1 MQTSTRN
8 ARNVIL
14 TSPDSPNLIIP
25 DWDESARRNVT
36 LEKLRLLWAK
46 REFLWRWLL
55 IGLFASALIAFLIP
69 AGYTTSAQLM
79 PPDPQTGAGLALL
92 ATITGGQNGGGGLT
106 SMASDLLGVK
116 TSGSLFISVLRSRTV
131 QDRIVNAFNLKSVYW
146 KGTQEGA
153 RKRLGNNTDL
163 TEDRKSGV
171 ITIHVS
177 DHDPKRAA
185 AIAGAYIDQ
194 LNALMA
200 ELNTTAAHRERV
212 FLEDRLQHVNA
223 DLENAEKNFS
233 QFASKS
239 AAIDITAQGK
249 AMVEG
254 SAQLQGEL
262 IAAESE
268 LEGLRQIYS
277 DNNVRVRSTQARI
290 NELRSQ
296 IAKLGGKYEENP
308 NTSDPAAATE
318 NSYPTLRQLP
328 ILGVPYADKY
338 RQLKVNE
345 VIFETLTKQY
355 ELAKVEEA
363 KELPSVKVLD
373 TPEIPERRSSP
384 PRMLIMIGG
393 TLCSVMLA
401 GVWIVGRSRW
411 DELDRGT
418 PGMIFVNDVM
428 GTIRAKFPTK
438 DSGNGSGTNG
448 SGHSENGTP
457 KETDQ

>member
-1 MQTSTRN
+1 M
-8 ARNVIL
+8 IL
-14 TSPDSPNLIIP
+14 TAPNSPNIIIP
-25 DWDESARRNVT
+25 ESDGSAKHNYT
-36 LEKLRLLWAK
+36 LEKLRLLWAERK
-46 REFLWRWLL
+46 VLWRCLL
-55 IGLFASALIAFLIP
+55 AGLFASVLIVFLIP
-69 AGYTTSAQLM
+69 AGYTTTAQLM
-79 PPDPQTGAGLALL
+79 PPDPQAGAGLAVL
-92 ATITGGQNGGGGLT
+92 AAITGGQNGGGGGLT

-131 QDRIVNAFNLKSVYW
+131 QDRIVDTFHLKSVYW

-153 RKRLGNNTDL
+153 RKRLGGNTDII
-163 TEDRKSGV
+163 EDRKSGV
-171 ITIHVS
+171 LTINVT

-194 LNALMA
+194 LNVLMA
-200 ELNTTAAHRERV
+200 QLNTTAAHRERV
-212 FLEDRLQHVNA
+212 FLEDRLRQVNG
-223 DLENAEKNFS
+223 DLEDAEKNFS

-254 SAQLQGEL
+254 SAQLQGQL

-268 LEGLRQIYS
+268 LQGLRQIYS
-277 DNNVRVRSTQARI
+277 DNNVRVRSTEARI
-290 NELRSQ
+290 SELRAQ
-296 IAKLGGKYEENP
+296 IAKLGGKYEENS
-308 NTSDPAAATE
+308 NTGDPAAATE

-345 VIFETLTKQY
+345 AILETLTREY

-384 PRMLIMIGG
+384 PRALIIFAG
-393 TLCSVMLA
+393 TLCSLLLA
-401 GVWIVGRSRW
+401 GAWVVARKQW
-411 DELDRGT
+411 DELDPGT
-418 PGMIFVNDVM
+418 PGMIFVNDVV

-438 DSGNGSGTNG
+438 GSANRAGTNG
-448 SGHSENGTP
+448 GGHPENGAP
-457 KETDQ
+457 RGADR

>member
-8 ARNVIL
+8 ASNVIL
-14 TSPDSPNLIIP
+14 TSPDSPNIIIP
-25 DWDESARRNVT
+25 EWDESARRDVA

-55 IGLFASALIAFLIP
+55 IGLVVSALTAFLIP
-69 AGYTTSAQLM
+69 SGYTTTAQLM
-79 PPDPQTGAGLALL
+79 PPDPQTGAGLAML
-92 ATITGGQNGGGGLT
+92 AAITGGQNGGGSLT

-131 QDRIVNAFNLKSVYW
+131 EDRIVNAFNLKSVYW

-153 RKRLGNNTDL
+153 RKRLGNNTDV

-171 ITIHVS
+171 ITINVS
-177 DHDPKRAA
+177 DHDRKRAA

-200 ELNTTAAHRERV
+200 QLNTTAAHRERV
-212 FLEDRLQHVNA
+212 FLEDRLEHVSA

-277 DNNVRVRSTQARI
+277 DNNVRVRSTEARI
-290 NELRSQ
+290 NELPSQ

-308 NTSDPAAATE
+308 NTSDPAAETE

-345 VIFETLTKQY
+345 AIFETLTKQY

-373 TPEIPERRSSP
+373 APEIPERRSSP
-384 PRMLIMIGG
+384 PRLLIIIGG
-393 TLCSVMLA
+393 TLCSVVLA
-401 GVWIVGRSRW
+401 GVCIVGRARW
-411 DELDRGT
+411 EELDRGT
-418 PGMIFVNDVM
+418 PGMIFVNDVV
-428 GTIRAKFPTK
+428 GTILAKFPTK
-438 DSGNGSGTNG
+438 GSGNGSGTNG
-448 SGHSENGTP
+448 AGHSEPRP
-457 KETDQ
+457 KEADR